1 MACLIC
7 PDLSSESLGFAGPV
21 LIISLFQDEGRQ
33 SYNGLRLQV
42 LVLVHDDGSQVQAT
56 AQLCAQGFL
65 SCDH

>member
-7 PDLSSESLGFAGPV
+7 PDLSSVSLGVAGPV
-21 LIISLFQDEGRQ
+21 LLSLFQDEGRQ
-33 SYNGLRLQV
+33 SYNGLCLQV
-42 LVLVHDDGSQVQAT
+42 LVLVHDDGPQVQAT